1 MMSSF
6 ARILLFSAAAI
17 LFIGDRVSA
26 YTYPIG
32 VQIYTGI
39 ILGFNCNLRDLLLM
53 FCCFLIGCLP
63 YEDFMGDY
71 YDCKRFYR
79 CSNGWKSSLYCP
91 DGTVYDQSIRT
102 CVNSPT
108 GSCIK
113 FANSPYG
120 VNYNGKLNRDQFR
133 RFFENIL
140 RINRI
145 NQRK

>member
-1 MMSSF
+1 
-6 ARILLFSAAAI
+6 
-17 LFIGDRVSA
+17 
-26 YTYPIG
+26 
-32 VQIYTGI
+32 
-39 ILGFNCNLRDLLLM
+39 
-53 FCCFLIGCLP
+53 
-63 YEDFMGDY
+63 MGDY

-120 VNYNGKLNRDQFR
+120 VNYNGKLNKDQFKW
-133 RFFENIL
+133 FFKSIL
-140 RINRI
+140 RINGNKSNRLEEKVQLRLNSYTI
-145 NQRK
+145 KVNSLSIRLLY